1 MIDGTLLP
9 LLRTSVPGPASR
21 AAVDVLA
28 AHECPAITARR
39 SRRAEQLGACDDDP
53 FVWDEA
59 VGTNVRDVDG
69 NVFVDLTAGFAVA
82 TQGHRPPHVVAAVRA
97 QLDRLL
103 HAMGDAWPDAT
114 RARLLTALARIAPV
128 GPDGPLD
135 VALLGL
141 SGADAVDAAVKT
153 ARLATG
159 RRGVL
164 AFAGGYH
171 GLSLGTVG
179 LQGYKRAFTEPFA
192 DIVHPDV
199 RWLPFGADADAVQR
213 ALANGDVG
221 LVLVEPVQGRGGV
234 HPAPEGWLAMLR
246 QATREA
252 GALLGYDE
260 IQCGLGR
267 TGRVW
272 AHDVDGVVPDLLC
285 TGKALGGGFP
295 ISACLGTRHVMN
307 AWGAST
313 GEALHTQTFLG
324 HPIGAA
330 AACAVLDAL
339 PAWTSICAER
349 GEAFTRA
356 LGEAGWSTRGR
367 GLMIAVPIGPHAFA
381 TCRALQRRGYIVLPA
396 GATGDALCLTPPATI
411 TDAQI
416 AGFVTSLSLAE
427 AEVRP

>member
-1 MIDGTLLP
+1 MNDGTSLPRLL
-9 LLRTSVPGPASR
+9 TAIPGPASR

-39 SRRAEQLGACDDDP
+39 SRRAEQLGASDDDP
-53 FVWDEA
+53 FVWGEA
-59 VGTNVRDVDG
+59 VGTNVQDLDG
-69 NVFVDLTAGFAVA
+69 NVFVDMTAGFAVA

-97 QLDRLL
+97 QLDLLL

-114 RARLLTALARIAPV
+114 RARLLAALARIAPA
-128 GPDGPLD
+128 GDDGPLD

-153 ARLATG
+153 ARLHTG

-179 LQGYKRAFTEPFA
+179 LQGYKKAFTQPFA

-199 RWLPFGADADAVQR
+199 RWLPFGADTTSIQR
-213 ALANGDVG
+213 ALADGDVG
-221 LVLVEPVQGRGGV
+221 LVLVEPIQGRGGV
-234 HPAPEGWLAMLR
+234 HPAPDGWLATLR
-246 QATREA
+246 QASRAA
-252 GALLGYDE
+252 GALLAYDE

-267 TGRVW
+267 TGTVW
-272 AHDVDGVVPDLLC
+272 AHDHDAVVPDLLC
-285 TGKALGGGFP
+285 VGKSLGGGFP
-295 ISACLGTRHVMN
+295 MSACLGTRPVMN

-324 HPIGAA
+324 HPVGAA
-330 AACAVLDAL
+330 AACAVLDHL
-339 PAWTSICAER
+339 PTWTARCAER
-349 GEAFTRA
+349 GADLAHA
-356 LGEAGWSTRGR
+356 LQAAGWSTRGR
-367 GLMIAVPIGPHAFA
+367 GLMRAVPVGPHAFA

-396 GATGDALCLTPPATI
+396 GPAGDALCLTPPATL

-416 AGFVTSLSLAE
+416 SGFVLALSAAE

>member
-1 MIDGTLLP
+1 MIDGTSLP
-9 LLRTSVPGPASR
+9 RLHTDIPGPASR

-39 SRRAEQLGACDDDP
+39 SRRAEQLGAVDDDP
-53 FVWDEA
+53 FVWAEA
-59 VGTNVRDVDG
+59 VGTNVQDVDG
-69 NVFVDLTAGFAVA
+69 NVFVDMTGGFAVA
-82 TQGHRPPHVVAAVRA
+82 TQGHRPPHVVEAVRR

-114 RARLLTALARIAPV
+114 RARLLTALAAIAPH

-164 AFAGGYH
+164 AFHGGYH

-179 LQGYKRAFTEPFA
+179 LQAYKAAFTTPFA

-199 RWLPFGADADAVQR
+199 RWLPFGAPETDIVD
-213 ALANGDVG
+213 ALATHEVG

-234 HPAPEGWLAMLR
+234 HAAPPGWLASLR
-246 QATREA
+246 RASRDA
-252 GALLGYDE
+252 GALLAYDE
-260 IQCGLGR
+260 VQCGLGR
-267 TGRVW
+267 TGTVW
-272 AHDVDGVVPDLLC
+272 AHAHDGIVPDLLC

-295 ISACLGTRHVMN
+295 ISACLGTRAVMN

-330 AACAVLDAL
+330 AAIAVLDAL
-339 PAWTSICAER
+339 PAWTAACAER
-349 GEAFTRA
+349 GNA
-356 LGEAGWSTRGR
+356 LASALATAGWSSRGR
-367 GLMIAVPIGPHAFA
+367 GLMLAVPIGAHAFA

-396 GATGDALCLTPPATI
+396 GPAGDALCLTPPATL
-411 TDAQI
+411 TDEQI
-416 AGFVTSLSLAE
+416 AGFVDALRDAE